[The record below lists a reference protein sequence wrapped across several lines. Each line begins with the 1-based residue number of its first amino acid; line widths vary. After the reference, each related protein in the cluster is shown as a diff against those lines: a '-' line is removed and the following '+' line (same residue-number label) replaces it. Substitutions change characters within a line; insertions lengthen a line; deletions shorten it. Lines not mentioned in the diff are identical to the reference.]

1 MFQRPKKGEQIRIT
15 TKYGKKKVLKTPK
28 SNQQL
33 LGRAEGSVYEISAF
47 NIYF

>member
-1 MFQRPKKGEQIRIT
+1 MFQRPKKGEKIRIT
-15 TKYGKKKVLKTPK
+15 TKYGSKTPK

-33 LGRAEGSVYEISAF
+33 FGRAEGSVYEISAF